1 MQNHMRVEFDAVSQN
16 ESFAR
21 FVAGAFFT
29 QLNPTLEEIA
39 DVKTAV
45 SEAVTNCIVHGYQ
58 GQKGTVI
65 MECIISGDEM
75 TLRIIDQ
82 GVGIK
87 DIDKARQPFFTT
99 SPGDERSGMGF
110 TVMET
115 FMDGLSIDSTYGR
128 GTCVCM
134 KKKIAAANALQ
145 KEDEEDENAAG

>member
-58 GQKGTVI
+58 GRKGTVI
-65 MECIISGDEM
+65 MDCTISGNEM
-75 TLRIIDQ
+75 ILSIMDQGIGIQDIDQ
-82 GVGIK
+82 
-87 DIDKARQPFFTT
+87 ARQPFFTT

-115 FMDGLSIDSTYGR
+115 FMDGLSVESTYGQ
-128 GTCVCM
+128 GTCVRM
-134 KKKIAAANALQ
+134 RKQVALANALEQ
-145 KEDEEDENAAG
+145 EDEEDANVAG